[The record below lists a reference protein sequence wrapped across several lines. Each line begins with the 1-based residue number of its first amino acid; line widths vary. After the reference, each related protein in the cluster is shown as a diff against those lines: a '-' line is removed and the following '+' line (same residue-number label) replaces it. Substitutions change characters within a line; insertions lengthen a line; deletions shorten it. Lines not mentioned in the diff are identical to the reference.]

1 MSMYSVIKNIVRADK
16 ELVNKFASIDES
28 ASIYEVMKSGAMSC
42 DMRPIWPGTK
52 MCGTALTVHTR
63 PADNL
68 MLHKA
73 ISMVQP
79 GDVVVVSCEGFTEAG
94 GMFGGLMAASLKQ
107 KGGVGLVT
115 DGSVR
120 DTMMFKELGLPV
132 YSRGINVKCSTKM
145 HGGKINHPIIVC
157 GVQINPG
164 DIIFG
169 DNDTVVVIPKE
180 IAEEVY
186 KDTVAREEREDIM
199 LKRIMNGEGTVYD
212 FVYKAVFDKLGIDEE
227 K

>member
-1 MSMYSVIKNIVRADK
+1 MCSVIKNFIRADSK
-16 ELVNKFASIDES
+16 LVSKYASIGES
-28 ASIYEVMKSGAMSC
+28 ASIYEVMKSGAMSS
-42 DMRPIWPGTK
+42 DMRPVWPGTR

-107 KGGVGLVT
+107 KGCAGLIT

-132 YSRGINVKCSTKM
+132 FSRGINIKASTKM
-145 HGGKINHPIIVC
+145 HGGTINHPVIIC
-157 GVQINPG
+157 GILINPG

-169 DNDTVVVIPKE
+169 DNDSVVVIPKE
-180 IAEEVY
+180 IAEDVY
-186 KDTVAREEREDIM
+186 AKTIDREKQEEII
-199 LKRIMNGEGTVYD
+199 LKRILNGEGTVFD
-212 FVYKAVFDKLGIDEE
+212 FSYRNIYEKLGLNEE

>member
-1 MSMYSVIKNIVRADK
+1 MYSVIKGIDRADK
-16 ELVNKFASIDES
+16 ELVKKFASIGES
-28 ASIYEVMKSGAMSC
+28 ASIYEIMKSGAMSC
-42 DMRPIWPGTK
+42 DMRPVWPGTR

-73 ISMVQP
+73 IDMVQP
-79 GDVVVVSCEGFTEAG
+79 GDVVVVCCEGFTEAG

-107 KGGVGLVT
+107 KGCAGLVT

-145 HGGKINHPIIVC
+145 HGGTINHPIIVC
-157 GVQINPG
+157 GVLVRPG

-169 DNDTVVVIPKE
+169 DNDSVVVVPKE

-186 KDTVAREEREDIM
+186 KDTIAREEREEVM
-199 LKRIMNGEGTVYD
+199 LKRIMSGEGTTFDFAYRSVYE
-212 FVYKAVFDKLGIDEE
+212 KLGLDEE